1 MDNTIKLKLHKY
13 SILMFNK
20 IVVFTFEFTGAARGF
35 IIISC
40 TAREGKKVEQHCF
53 KVSFNLWMSTFLIIL
68 LLNLWFRPN

>member
-1 MDNTIKLKLHKY
+1 
-13 SILMFNK
+13 MFNK

-53 KVSFNLWMSTFLIIL
+53 KVSFNL
-68 LLNLWFRPN
+68 